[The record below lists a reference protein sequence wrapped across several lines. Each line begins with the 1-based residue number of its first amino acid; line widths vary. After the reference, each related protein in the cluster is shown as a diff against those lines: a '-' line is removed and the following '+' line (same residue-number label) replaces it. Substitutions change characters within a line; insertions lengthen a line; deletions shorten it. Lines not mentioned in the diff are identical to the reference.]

1 MKTINIIFLLLVL
14 VTSSCSTLKTEAEKN
29 RETKETKLSEKSK
42 ETSLETEKSKA
53 INDKSVIPVQNS
65 DTGNR
70 DFDAEVNRA
79 VDRILAG
86 LNHQKSSGDNG
97 YELYYDLIKRELQF
111 RATIGETSN
120 SKEKV
125 AEKENT
131 EISFEQKTDQY
142 LSKKIRQIP
151 WWIYLL
157 AALYFAPKI
166 LEGVAAFT
174 NPIIRLINKKNGGTT

>member
-1 MKTINIIFLLLVL
+1 MRTIKITLILLVL

-29 RETKETKLSEKSK
+29 TKTKETNLSEKSK

-79 VDRILAG
+79 VDRILAS

-125 AEKENT
+125 AEKEKT
-131 EISFEQKTDQY
+131 EKSFEQTTDEY
-142 LSKKIRQIP
+142 LSKKVKQIP
-151 WWIYLL
+151 WWIYVLL
-157 AALYFAPKI
+157 ILYFAPKI
-166 LEGVAAFT
+166 LEGVAAFA